1 MRSYLIVGNQTL
13 MGPELAAAIAART
26 VPGDL
31 PAVHVVVPA
40 TPRPGAFT
48 WNEDEATA
56 DAQGRLDAM
65 LEHLHGLGL
74 DPTGEVGY
82 RDPVEAAR
90 DALRSHPADEII
102 LSTLPTGISLARP
115 GCPEPPQIRGECAR
129 HRRDRRART
138 GRDQE
143 RLTYWSNLTVLR
155 IVSAALVRLSNV
167 VPSSESTNIRTTPS
181 LPSRA

>member
-13 MGPELAAAIAART
+13 MGPELDAAIAERV
-26 VPGDL
+26 VPGDPPDL
-31 PAVHVVVPA
+31 HVVVPA

-65 LEHLHGLGL
+65 VEHLKGLGL
-74 DPTGEVGY
+74 SATGEVGY

-102 LSTLPTGISLARP
+102 LSTLPTGISRWL
-115 GCPEPPQIRGECAR
+115 GQ
-129 HRRDRRART
+129 D
-138 GRDQE
+138 
-143 RLTYWSNLTVLR
+143 
-155 IVSAALVRLSNV
+155 
-167 VPSSESTNIRTTPS
+167 VPSRLKSAVSVPVVVVTAE
-181 LPSRA
+181 RAPIEAKSG

>member
-13 MGPELAAAIAART
+13 MGPELDEAIAART
-26 VPGDL
+26 VPGDPPDL
-31 PAVHVVVPA
+31 YVVVSA

-65 LEHLHGLGL
+65 LEHLKGLGL
-74 DPTGEVGY
+74 NATGEVGY

-102 LSTLPTGISLARP
+102 LSTLPTGISRWL
-115 GCPEPPQIRGECAR
+115 GQ
-129 HRRDRRART
+129 D
-138 GRDQE
+138 
-143 RLTYWSNLTVLR
+143 
-155 IVSAALVRLSNV
+155 
-167 VPSSESTNIRTTPS
+167 VPSRLKSAVSVPVVVVTAE
-181 LPSRA
+181 RAPVEAEGR

>member
-13 MGPELAAAIAART
+13 MGPELTAAITARIE
-26 VPGDL
+26 
-31 PAVHVVVPA
+31 PADPPDVHVVVPA

-65 LEHLHGLGL
+65 LEHLKGLGL
-74 DPTGEVGY
+74 NATGEVGY

-102 LSTLPTGISLARP
+102 LSTLPTGISRWL
-115 GCPEPPQIRGECAR
+115 GQ
-129 HRRDRRART
+129 D
-138 GRDQE
+138 
-143 RLTYWSNLTVLR
+143 
-155 IVSAALVRLSNV
+155 
-167 VPSSESTNIRTTPS
+167 VPSRLKSAVSVPVVVVTAE
-181 LPSRA
+181 RAPVEAKSS

>member
-13 MGPELAAAIAART
+13 MGPELDDAIAAR
-26 VPGDL
+26 VAPGD
-31 PAVHVVVPA
+31 PPDIHVVVPA

-65 LEHLHGLGL
+65 LEHLKGLGL
-74 DPTGEVGY
+74 SATGEVGY

-102 LSTLPTGISLARP
+102 LSTLPTGISRWL
-115 GCPEPPQIRGECAR
+115 GQ
-129 HRRDRRART
+129 D
-138 GRDQE
+138 
-143 RLTYWSNLTVLR
+143 
-155 IVSAALVRLSNV
+155 
-167 VPSSESTNIRTTPS
+167 VPSRLKSAVGVPVVVVTAE
-181 LPSRA
+181 RAPIETKSG

>member
-13 MGPELAAAIAART
+13 MGPELDAAIAARI

-31 PAVHVVVPA
+31 PAVYVVVPA

-65 LEHLHGLGL
+65 LEHLKGLGL
-74 DPTGEVGY
+74 SATGEVGY

-102 LSTLPTGISLARP
+102 LSTLPTGISRWL
-115 GCPEPPQIRGECAR
+115 GQ
-129 HRRDRRART
+129 D
-138 GRDQE
+138 
-143 RLTYWSNLTVLR
+143 
-155 IVSAALVRLSNV
+155 
-167 VPSSESTNIRTTPS
+167 VPSRLKSAVNVPVVVVTAE
-181 LPSRA
+181 RAPVETKSG